1 MTNEIEVKE
10 QFYEY
15 LTHEFGEEFTKMI
28 EPPEEAKIGERV
40 LYFLKDSEIA
50 SRKEF
55 DHEAN
60 DALRTTLQ
68 EVANKSGALL
78 SPFIEL
84 PVESGLPYP
93 RMVDIIDWDEVAMD
107 IPAKKWVLSDD
118 LLPKEDFGIK
128 WLFGLCF
135 WHSEK
140 QLVYIDF
147 THPKV
152 KTVLSAEYDEE
163 YRISTGDNMQAR
175 LEQFK
180 EKRMKLIQEV
190 DANPCAYWAKLLQLN
205 DTAFSQTKTSGLI
218 PHN

>member
-1 MTNEIEVKE
+1 MNEIEVKD
-10 QFYEY
+10 QFYGY
-15 LTHEFGEEFTKMI
+15 LTHEFGEGFTKMI
-28 EPPEEAKIGERV
+28 EPPAEVTIGERV
-40 LYFLKDSEIA
+40 LYLLKDSETA

-55 DHEAN
+55 DHAAN
-60 DALRTTLQ
+60 DALRKTLQ
-68 EVANKSGALL
+68 EVADEAGSLL

-93 RMVDIIDWDEVAMD
+93 RMVDIIDWGEVAMD
-107 IPAKKWVLSDD
+107 IPAKKWVVSDD
-118 LLPKEDFGIK
+118 LLPKEDFTIK

-135 WHSEK
+135 WHSVK

-163 YRISTGDNMQAR
+163 YGISTGDNMHAR

-180 EKRMKLIQEV
+180 AKRAKLIQDV
-190 DANPCAYWAKLLQLN
+190 DANPYAYWAKLVQLN
-205 DTAFSQTKTSGLI
+205 DTTFSQIKTSGLI
-218 PHN
+218 PHD